1 MSFEFLLRLIGMLV
15 FSILGVRFGASSS
28 GALAL
33 PADVAALLFAMV
45 GALFGLVITPWI
57 TTRPARAARR
67 LLLSTPTETVVMA
80 FAGLVL
86 GLLPAVLIAFPISVL
101 PEPFGSFGPTLLAA
115 LAGYLGLTLFAAR
128 ADDLFDLL
136 EKLRRDGRLIGEGGT
151 PVGSVLLDTSVIID
165 GRIQD
170 IAEAG
175 FLNWTLV
182 VPRFVLEELQHIAD
196 SPEMLRRNRGKRG
209 LEVLRELKRME
220 TVFVEVVDD
229 DVPDVAEVDHKL
241 VMLGRQLEVPIMTN
255 DFNLNQIAKL
265 QGVTVLNI
273 NMLAN
278 AVRAEYIPGEVITI
292 KVIQEGKEHDQ
303 GVGYL
308 QDGTMVVVENGKRY
322 LDRTIHVEIT
332 RLISREA
339 GKMYFAKPSTES
351 A

>member
-1 MSFEFLLRLIGMLV
+1 MSFEFLLRLIGMVV
-15 FSILGVRFGASSS
+15 FSIVGARIGVDTSA
-28 GALAL
+28 ALQL
-33 PADVAALLFAMV
+33 PADVTGLIFAMV
-45 GALFGLVITPWI
+45 GTLFGLIVTPWF
-57 TTRPARAARR
+57 TTRPARIARR
-67 LLLSTPTETVVMA
+67 LLLATPTETVVMA

-86 GLLPAVLIAFPISVL
+86 GLIPAVLIAFPISVL

-136 EKLRRDGRLIGEGGT
+136 EKLRRDGRLLGEGGA

-196 SPEMLRRNRGKRG
+196 SSEMLRRNRGKRG

-220 TVFVEVVDD
+220 SVSIEVVDD

-241 VMLGRQLEVPIMTN
+241 VMLGRQRDMPIMTN

-265 QGVTVLNI
+265 QGVQVLNI

-278 AVRAEYIPGEVITI
+278 AVRAEYIPGEIINI
-292 KVIQEGKEHDQ
+292 KVIQEGKEQDQ

-308 QDGTMVVVENGKRY
+308 QDGTMVVVENGKRF
-322 LDRTIHVEIT
+322 LDRAIRVEIT

-339 GKMYFAKPSTES
+339 GKMYFAKPSTE
-351 A
+351 

>member
-1 MSFEFLLRLIGMLV
+1 MSFEFFLRLLGMLV
-15 FSILGVRFGASSS
+15 FSVVGARLGADAS
-28 GALAL
+28 GALQLPSEATGLIFAL
-33 PADVAALLFAMV
+33 V
-45 GALFGLVITPWI
+45 GTLFGLVVTPWI

-67 LLLSTPTETVVMA
+67 LLLSTPTENVVMA
-80 FAGLVL
+80 FVGLIC
-86 GLLPAVLIAFPISVL
+86 GLLPAILIAYPISLL
-101 PEPFGSFGPTLLAA
+101 PEPFGTLGPTLLAT

-128 ADDLFDLL
+128 ADDLFDLVD
-136 EKLRRDGRLIGEGGT
+136 KFRRDGRILGEGGT
-151 PVGSVLLDTSVIID
+151 PSESILLDTSVIID

-209 LEVLRELKRME
+209 LEVLRELKRLE
-220 TVFVEVVDD
+220 AVRVEVIDD

-241 VMLGRQLEVPIMTN
+241 VMLGRQMDIPIMTN

-265 QGVTVLNI
+265 QGVHVLNI

-278 AVRAEYIPGEVITI
+278 AVRAEYIPGEVITL
-292 KVIQEGKEHDQ
+292 KVIQEGKELDQ

-339 GKMYFAKPSTES
+339 GKMYFARPANE
-351 A
+351 

>member
-1 MSFEFLLRLIGMLV
+1 MSFEFFLRLAGMVV
-15 FSILGVRFGASSS
+15 FSIIGARLGATLSDSLVLPVDVS
-28 GALAL
+28 G
-33 PADVAALLFAMV
+33 LLFALI
-45 GALFGLVITPWI
+45 GTLFGLIVTPWL
-57 TTRPARAARR
+57 TTIPARVARR
-67 LLLSTPTETVVMA
+67 ALLATSMDTVVMA

-86 GLLPAVLIAFPISVL
+86 GLIPAVLFAYPLSLL
-101 PEPFGSFGPTLLAA
+101 PEPFGSVAPAILAA
-115 LAGYLGLTLFAAR
+115 LAGYLGLTLFALR
-128 ADDLFDLL
+128 ADDLFQLL
-136 EKLRRDGRLIGEGGT
+136 ENLRRDGRILGEGET
-151 PVGSVLLDTSVIID
+151 PIGSILLDTSVIID

-175 FLNWTLV
+175 FLNWALI

-220 TVFVEVVDD
+220 GVSVEVVDD
-229 DVPDVAEVDHKL
+229 DVPDVVEVDHKL
-241 VMLGRQLEVPIMTN
+241 VMLGRQMDMPIMTN

-265 QGVTVLNI
+265 QGVRVLNI

-278 AVRAEYIPGEVITI
+278 AVRAEYIPGEIITL
-292 KVIQEGKEHDQ
+292 KVIQEGKEQDQ

-322 LDRTIHVEIT
+322 LDRTIRVEIT

-339 GKMYFAKPSTES
+339 GKMYFARPES
-351 A
+351 E

>member
-1 MSFEFLLRLIGMLV
+1 MSFEFFLRLAGMV
-15 FSILGVRFGASSS
+15 IFSIVGARLGASLSD
-28 GALAL
+28 ALVL
-33 PADVAALLFAMV
+33 PVDAAGLIFALL
-45 GALFGLVITPWI
+45 GTLFGLIVTPWL
-57 TTRPARAARR
+57 TTIPARAGRR
-67 LLLSTPTETVVMA
+67 ALLSTSIDTVVMA

-86 GLLPAVLIAFPISVL
+86 GLLPALLFAYPLSLL
-101 PEPFGSFGPTLLAA
+101 PEPFGTVGPAILTV
-115 LAGYLGLTLFAAR
+115 LAGYLGMTLFAVR
-128 ADDLFDLL
+128 SDDLFNLL
-136 EKLRRDGRLIGEGGT
+136 ESLRRDGRILGEGAA
-151 PVGSVLLDTSVIID
+151 PASSILLDTSVIID

-175 FLNWTLV
+175 FLNWSLV

-220 TVFVEVVDD
+220 AVTVEVVDD
-229 DVPDVAEVDHKL
+229 DVPDVVEVDHKL
-241 VMLGRQLEVPIMTN
+241 VMLARQMDMAIMTN

-265 QGVTVLNI
+265 QGVRVLNI

-278 AVRAEYIPGEVITI
+278 AVRAEFIPGEIITL
-292 KVIQEGKEHDQ
+292 KVIQEGKEQDQ

-322 LDRTIHVEIT
+322 LDRTIRVEIT

-339 GKMYFAKPSTES
+339 GKMYFARPES
-351 A
+351 E

>member
-1 MSFEFLLRLIGMLV
+1 MSVEFFLRLIGMAV
-15 FSILGVRFGASSS
+15 FSVVGARLGANSSD
-28 GALAL
+28 ALQLPSEATGLIFAL
-33 PADVAALLFAMV
+33 V
-45 GALFGLVITPWI
+45 GALFGLVLTPWF

-67 LLLSTPTETVVMA
+67 LLLATPTEIVVMA
-80 FAGLVL
+80 FVGLVS
-86 GLLPAVLIAFPISVL
+86 GLLPAILIAYPVSLL
-101 PEPFGSFGPTLLAA
+101 PQPFGSFGPTLLAT
-115 LAGYLGLTLFAAR
+115 LAGYLGMTLFAAR

-136 EKLRRDGRLIGEGGT
+136 ENLRRDGRISGEGGMT
-151 PVGSVLLDTSVIID
+151 AESILLDTSVIID

-175 FLNWTLV
+175 FLNWTLIT
-182 VPRFVLEELQHIAD
+182 PRFVLEELQHIAD

-209 LEVLRELKRME
+209 LEVLREMKRMDN
-220 TVFVEVVDD
+220 VRVEVIDD

-241 VMLGRQLEVPIMTN
+241 VMLGRQMDIPIMTN

-265 QGVTVLNI
+265 QGVRVLNI

-278 AVRAEYIPGEVITI
+278 AVRAEYIPGEVITL
-292 KVIQEGKEHDQ
+292 KVIQEGKELDQ

-322 LDRTIHVEIT
+322 LDRTLHVEIT

-339 GKMYFAKPSTES
+339 GKMYFAKPASE
-351 A
+351 